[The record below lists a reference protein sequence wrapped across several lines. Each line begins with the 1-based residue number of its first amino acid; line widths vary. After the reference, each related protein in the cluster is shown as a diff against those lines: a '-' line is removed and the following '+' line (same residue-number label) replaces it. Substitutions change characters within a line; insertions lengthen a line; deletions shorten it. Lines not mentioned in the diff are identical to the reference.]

1 MVCCKANWAR
11 SALAEPGAASSATS
25 AMVRACV
32 ISCRLP
38 ANETIKATHHAM
50 AATVISVASA
60 VGQSKP
66 TRLPRIW
73 RALPPMCCQ
82 VGCIDGGWR
91 TGGPSS
97 DSALGSSSAAPPTAA
112 GPANTGA
119 NITPS
124 KGARSHF
131 EAVSPSQ
138 PLTTRS
144 RCSPIY
150 ADTCARYGMRLASPH
165 SHTPSVP
172 ACSSSVVSWRA
183 SVSAQPW
190 AGCRPEPEMKAPMA
204 WNASGCLP
212 VAGTGCNSVTGAA
225 QPRSVAMAASVRASS
240 PSGRLARSAR
250 MTWITVSTGRRR
262 RRRRICER
270 HAPASMSCGA
280 ACSST
285 ACSVRAKPVWRRPGA
300 TASVSASSPA
310 TSSHGRR

>member
-11 SALAEPGAASSATS
+11 RALAEPGAALSATP
-25 AMVRACV
+25 AMVRACET
-32 ISCRLP
+32 SCRLP

-60 VGQSKP
+60 LGQWKP
-66 TRLPRIW
+66 MRLPRS
-73 RALPPMCCQ
+73 RCAMPPICCQ
-82 VGCIDGGWR
+82 VGCIDGGCR
-91 TGGPSS
+91 RGSPSYE
-97 DSALGSSSAAPPTAA
+97 SALGSSSATPPNAA

-131 EAVSPSQ
+131 EAVSASQ
-138 PLTTRS
+138 PLTMRS
-144 RCSPIY
+144 RCSPMY
-150 ADTCARYGMRLASPH
+150 ADTCARYGMRFVSPH
-165 SHTPSVP
+165 SHTPRVP

-183 SVSAQPW
+183 SASAQSC
-190 AGCRPEPEMKAPMA
+190 AGRRPEPEMKAPMA

-212 VAGTGCNSVTGAA
+212 VVGTGCRSVTGAA
-225 QPRSVAMAASVRASS
+225 QPRSVAMAASVRGSS
-240 PSGRLARSAR
+240 PSVGLGRSAR

-270 HAPASMSCGA
+270 QVPASMSCGA

-300 TASVSASSPA
+300 TASVSASSPV